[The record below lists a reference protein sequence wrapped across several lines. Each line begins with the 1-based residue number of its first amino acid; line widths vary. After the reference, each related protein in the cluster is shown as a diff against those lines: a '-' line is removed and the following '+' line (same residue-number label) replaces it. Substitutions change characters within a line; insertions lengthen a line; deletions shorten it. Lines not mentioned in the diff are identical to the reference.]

1 MTMLLLAA
9 VAGAEGMLYSA
20 WRQLGVIVWLQL
32 DAASSLLE
40 SELCCVVRDACTICT
55 AAVSV
60 AGGVNL
66 QDD

>member
-32 DAASSLLE
+32 GAASSLLE
-40 SELCCVVRDACTICT
+40 NELCCVVRDECTICT
-55 AAVSV
+55 VAASV

-66 QDD
+66 QGG

>member
-9 VAGAEGMLYSA
+9 GAGAEGMLYSA

-32 DAASSLLE
+32 EAASSLLE
-40 SELCCVVRDACTICT
+40 KESCCIVRDECTICT
-55 AAVSV
+55 AAASV

-66 QDD
+66 HDG